1 MRVLDDAELTQVTGG
16 CYRKY
21 VPVCRPKL
29 PNGTMNGT
37 NGSTNGCYATK
48 PKQVCAPR
56 PTYSACKPAPLY
68 KPVVLCRP
76 VIKTRC
82 GGAPA

>member
-1 MRVLDDAELTQVTGG
+1 MRVLDDAELAQVTGG
-16 CYRKY
+16 CFRKY

-48 PKQVCAPR
+48 PRQVYAPR
-56 PTYSACKPAPLY
+56 LRYCKPAVIY

-76 VIKTRC
+76 VIKTGC
-82 GGAPA
+82 GGAVS